1 MRLMI
6 DTLIA
11 ILAVAVLSTVLLAQH
26 RERRELTEFDAA
38 HRALASLHQQLLY
51 QAALGDVTLT
61 STGFPER
68 LDPAWFGHELPV
80 NPLAPPPDWPWADVA
95 PPGDRHDHPPDPVLR
110 DPAQA
115 GFWYNP
121 NRGIVRLRVPE
132 QLSRQRTLELYN
144 ALNNSALESLPDRT
158 EREKRAAID
167 PLHVSPGG
175 TYVHHGAER
184 PTKSEPEPA
193 PANGRRRLGQPDG

>member
-11 ILAVAVLSTVLLAQH
+11 LLAVAVLSTVLVAQH
-26 RERRELTEFDAA
+26 RERRELGEFDAA
-38 HRALASLHQQLLY
+38 HRALASLHQELVY
-51 QAALGDVTLT
+51 QAALGEVTLT
-61 STGFPER
+61 ATGFPQR
-68 LDPAWFGHELPV
+68 LDPGWFGHELPV

-95 PPGDRHDHPPDPVLR
+95 AEGDRHDHPPDPVLVE
-110 DPAQA
+110 PGQA

-144 ALNNSALESLPDRT
+144 ALNNSALERLPDRGARQ
-158 EREKRAAID
+158 ERAAAQT
-167 PLHVSPGG
+167 LHATPGRVYVSGG
-175 TYVHHGAER
+175 S
-184 PTKSEPEPA
+184 PSPA
-193 PANGRRRLGQPDG
+193 PSRPNEGRRKLGQPDG

>member
-11 ILAVAVLSTVLLAQH
+11 LLAVAVLSTVLVAQH
-26 RERRELTEFDAA
+26 RERREISEFDAA
-38 HRALASLHQQLLY
+38 HRALASLHQQLVY
-51 QAALGDVTLT
+51 QAALGEVTLT
-61 STGFPER
+61 HTGFPQR

-95 PPGDRHDHPPDPVLR
+95 QPGDRNDHPPDPVLVE
-110 DPAQA
+110 PGQA

-132 QLSRQRTLELYN
+132 QLSRARTLELYN
-144 ALNNSALESLPDRT
+144 ALNNSALRRLPDTT
-158 EREKRAAID
+158 ERQQRAAVET
-167 PLHVSPGG
+167 LYATPGG
-175 TYVHHGAER
+175 VYVHGTSDAPATP
-184 PTKSEPEPA
+184 PTPA
-193 PANGRRRLGQPDG
+193 PPQGRRKLGQPDG